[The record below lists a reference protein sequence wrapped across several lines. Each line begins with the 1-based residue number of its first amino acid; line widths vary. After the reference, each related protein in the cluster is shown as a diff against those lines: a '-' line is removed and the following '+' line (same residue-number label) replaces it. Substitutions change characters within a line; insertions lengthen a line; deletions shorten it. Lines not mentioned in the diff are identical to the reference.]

1 MRISD
6 WSSDVCSSDLLRVP
20 LFSGFAT
27 QSRVRQA
34 IHTRDSVRDQAEQ
47 ERRAITRQARNALR
61 DLLSGISE
69 IEARRQALVSARSAL
84 DATEAGYEVGNR
96 TIVAVLVGQ
105 KKLYAAQ
112 TELARC
118 RHTLLGNTLRQ
129 KPTSAMR

>member
-69 IEARRQALVSARSAL
+69 IEASRQALVSARSAR
-84 DATEAGYEVGNR
+84 DATKAGYEVGTR
-96 TIVAVLVGQ
+96 TIVDVLVGQ
-105 KKLYAAQ
+105 QQLYAAQ
-112 TELARC
+112 PELARD
-118 RHTLLGNTLRQ
+118 RKNT
-129 KPTSAMR
+129 SMNY

>member
-69 IEARRQALVSARSAL
+69 IEARRKALVSARRAL
-84 DATEAGYEVGNR
+84 DATEADRSEEHTSELQSLKR
-96 TIVAVLVGQ
+96 ISHAVLC
-105 KKLYAAQ
+105 LYNK
-112 TELARC
+112 
-118 RHTLLGNTLRQ
+118 HTSIHN
-129 KPTSAMR
+129 